1 MVVDGDN
8 FLRNIQPSIQSD
20 ICVIVTR
27 DKVVE
32 QTKTG
37 LVKVLL
43 SFMVIGRL
51 GSKIKS
57 NHDYI
62 SLGCVNKSKFDYEM
76 KRAMKKPS

>member
-1 MVVDGDN
+1 M
-8 FLRNIQPSIQSD
+8 
-20 ICVIVTR
+20 
-27 DKVVE
+27 VE

-37 LVKVLL
+37 LVMVLL
-43 SFMVIGRL
+43 SLLVIGRL

-57 NHDYI
+57 NYDDI